1 MPARARSLAL
11 RFCPSVILCLY
22 LHQPPQP
29 TRTPTA
35 PPPLL
40 DQLRSTTPATGQ
52 GKMPRAGQKQL
63 ALAVPAMEEQEV
75 RARRCLGS
83 GVDFQCG
90 DRKGNCR

>member
-11 RFCPSVILCLY
+11 RFCPCVILHLY

-29 TRTPTA
+29 TRTPAA

-40 DQLRSTTPATGQ
+40 DQLRSTVPSTGK
-52 GKMPRAGQKQL
+52 GKMPHDGHKQL

-83 GVDFQCG
+83 GVDLQ
-90 DRKGNCR
+90 

>member
-11 RFCPSVILCLY
+11 RFCPCIILRLY

-29 TRTPTA
+29 TRTPAA

-63 ALAVPAMEEQEV
+63 ALAVPAMEEQEAH
-75 RARRCLGS
+75 ARRCLGS
-83 GVDFQCG
+83 GVDFPCS
-90 DRKGNCR
+90 D